1 MVVKDTLQ
9 NLNGSQ
15 RLSTPSAL
23 WLETFRGS
31 SVMVVK
37 DSAEDLHDDL
47 GIFTAINGA
56 GHVSQS
62 PHGI

>member
-1 MVVKDTLQ
+1 
-9 NLNGSQ
+9 
-15 RLSTPSAL
+15 
-23 WLETFRGS
+23 
-31 SVMVVK
+31 MVVK